1 MLLGSSL
8 FLAAIVPRYL
18 YTSIWM
24 PGFPGPHGPKFP
36 PPPPPRLCPPGSHGF
51 PGPPPHGPP
60 HGPPH
65 RPPHGPPPGGPH
77 DFSPLFTPRG
87 VLEVVS
93 ACVSTVI
100 IPLLTPYHHQI
111 TEYYPHPSETCSP
124 VSRWWLYSWLSP
136 LVKKSYARRGNLDSE
151 DILPIHPQSSPEKWL
166 EDYVELRER
175 GVSFRMAMWRLFR
188 HRLTITA
195 LFMILCGFFEFIGT
209 WGLQQLLLFFQ
220 GSREVKVAPWFS
232 VILFGVCPILRGLC
246 MQTFEYFATHTIGH
260 WKALIIS
267 AVHQRLLQI
276 PAGEKVDVGQ
286 LQNNI
291 SGDIDRLGTLR
302 YTVMT
307 IFMVPVEL
315 AVASVMLYR
324 TIGWS
329 YIPSLVFLI
338 ITRHPLSKFIV
349 QAQGAAQSKILQATD
364 GRVAQMSEAIRY
376 MVTIKMLGRAQ
387 AFVTGI
393 LDKRAKELK
402 ALWKKAEVIVTSET
416 ISTACTFVA
425 LVLCLCL
432 YVTTSKERLEAD
444 VAFTVIAIFNI
455 IKSMLSLAVL
465 GTGQYAQAA
474 VSFNRLCEFLD
485 REDLPARSLYPTSTT
500 LSRNSIGFQ
509 GAGFGV
515 LNADGSSRMLLRD
528 LNVEFVK
535 RGLNIINGPLG

>member
-1 MLLGSSL
+1 M
-8 FLAAIVPRYL
+8 
-18 YTSIWM
+18 
-24 PGFPGPHGPKFP
+24 
-36 PPPPPRLCPPGSHGF
+36 
-51 PGPPPHGPP
+51 
-60 HGPPH
+60 
-65 RPPHGPPPGGPH
+65 
-77 DFSPLFTPRG
+77 
-87 VLEVVS
+87 
-93 ACVSTVI
+93 
-100 IPLLTPYHHQI
+100 
-111 TEYYPHPSETCSP
+111 
-124 VSRWWLYSWLSP
+124 
-136 LVKKSYARRGNLDSE
+136 KKSYAHGGNLNSE

-166 EDYVELRER
+166 ENYVELRQK
-175 GVSFRMAMWRLFR
+175 GGSFRTAMWRLFR
-188 HRLTITA
+188 PRLAITA

-220 GSREVKVAPWFS
+220 GSREVKIAPWFS
-232 VILFGVCPILRGLC
+232 VLLFGICPILRGLC

-267 AVHQRLLQI
+267 AVYQRLLRF
-276 PAGEKVDVGQ
+276 PPGENIDVGQ

-315 AVASVMLYR
+315 SVASVMLYR

-338 ITRHPLSKFIV
+338 ATRHPLSKFIV

-364 GRVAQMSEAIRY
+364 GRVAQISEAIRY
-376 MVTIKMLGRAQ
+376 MATIKMLGRAQ

-402 ALWKKAEVIVTSET
+402 ALWKKAEIIVTSEA

-432 YVTTSKERLEAD
+432 YTTVSKERLEAD

-474 VSFNRLCEFLD
+474 VSYNRLCEFLD
-485 REDLPARSLYPTSTT
+485 HEDLPAGSLYPTSTNW
-500 LSRNSIGFQ
+500 SRNSIGFQ

-528 LNVEFVK
+528 LNVQFVR
-535 RGLNIINGPLG
+535 RGLNVISGPLG